1 MPQREAFLKPLFKK
15 ELDLVILFVTSICN
29 ARCRTCFYWLELNR
43 KGDMTYEE
51 LSKLS
56 STMPNFQDLWL
67 SGGEPFLRKDL
78 AEVITLFHKN
88 NGIRGVRIPT
98 NGLPTDQ
105 TVKIVKVVLEQ
116 CPRIQLEIDISI
128 DGFSKTHDRIRAVP
142 GNFDKALQTMKEL
155 ETLRKTWP
163 NLTLYVNSV
172 ITSENRTEIAHL
184 GRYFSEKH
192 DLDGHYFQIIRGD
205 PKDQSLQ
212 TVKPEELKEAY
223 REILP
228 LNFHYISKTTRL
240 KGMLDGFRKAFWKA
254 GYAFSY
260 ETQLRN
266 YAYGTKWKMPCT
278 AGQTSVVID
287 YNADVRVCELR
298 KPIGNLRRYEMD
310 FQKFWG
316 SVERKREVRQVELD
330 QCFCTHICF
339 MYDSMRHSKRVML
352 WELPKLAIKLATTTL
367 LKHRTERPNPVL
379 EKENEPSP
387 LPTVS

>member
-1 MPQREAFLKPLFKK
+1 MPEREAFLKPLFKK
-15 ELDLVILFVTSICN
+15 ELDLVILFVTSSCN

-43 KGDMTYEE
+43 KGDMTYGEI
-51 LSKLS
+51 SKLS

-78 AEVITLFHKN
+78 AEIISLFYDN

-105 TVKIVKVVLEQ
+105 IVKTVKTVLEQ

-128 DGFSKTHDRIRAVP
+128 DGFSTTHDRIRAVP
-142 GNFDKALQTMKEL
+142 GNFDRALQTMQEL
-155 ETLRKTWP
+155 ENLRKTSP

-172 ITSENRTEIAHL
+172 ITSENGSEIVSL
-184 GRYFSEKH
+184 GHHFSENH

-205 PKDQSLQ
+205 PKDQTLQ
-212 TVKPEELKEAY
+212 AVRPEALKETY
-223 REILP
+223 REALS
-228 LNFHYISKTTRL
+228 LNVRYISKTSRFKGKLTRL
-240 KGMLDGFRKAFWKA
+240 RKAFWKA
-254 GYAFSY
+254 GYAFTY
-260 ETQLRN
+260 ETQLKN
-266 YAYGTKWKMPCT
+266 YTHGAKWKMPCT

-298 KPIGNLRRYEMD
+298 KPIGNLRKYGMD
-310 FQKFWG
+310 FQRFWH
-316 SVERKREVRQVELD
+316 STERSREVRQVEFD

-352 WELPKLAIKLATTTL
+352 WELPKLAIKLATTRAV
-367 LKHRTERPNPVL
+367 KQRTQKTSLIPER
-379 EKENEPSP
+379 ENQ
-387 LPTVS
+387 VSTIAA